1 MMLKI
6 IHFLT
11 VIFDFFKKLELMPRW
26 LIPFIILIFLVIAVE
41 IYTFQ
46 AFKTISKSKL
56 IRFSFLAVSVGIY
69 IYFFVTLLTYDRSN
83 GQTPQFQMAV
93 GLLLTI
99 SVPKLVI
106 ILVLFGEDV
115 YRWILKLIS
124 AISSN
129 ETRSLVGR
137 RQFVSQIALGLA
149 AIPFVSFIYGIVQGK
164 YNYKVL
170 KYQLT
175 FDDLPEAFD
184 GYTITQISDIHSGS
198 FTNKEKIQYGVDL
211 INEQKSDLMLFTG
224 DIVNNKADEMDDWI
238 DVFDKLEAK
247 EGKYAILGNHD
258 YGDYMDWKTPQDKI
272 DNFQKVKEIHK
283 KIGFDLLLDE
293 HRYIEKDGQK
303 IALVGVENWGKGFNQ
318 AGDLERA
325 SAGIQKKD
333 FKILMSH
340 DPSHWEEKVKND
352 DFNYHLTLSG
362 HTHGLQMGIEIP
374 GWIRWSPSK
383 FVYKQW
389 AGLYEE
395 FGRYVNVNRGFGYH
409 AFPGRVGI
417 WPEITVIELKKAD
430 NQVI

>member
-1 MMLKI
+1 ML
-6 IHFLT
+6 
-11 VIFDFFKKLELMPRW
+11 RW
-26 LIPFIILIFLVIAVE
+26 LLPLLILLVIVAVVE
-41 IYTFQ
+41 VYTFQ

-56 IRFSFLAVSVGIY
+56 VRFSFLAISIAVY
-69 IYFFVTLLTYDRSN
+69 IYFFITMATYDRSR
-83 GQTPQFQMAV
+83 GQTPEFQMALGV
-93 GLLLTI
+93 LLTVAI
-99 SVPKLVI
+99 PKLFLV
-106 ILVLFGEDV
+106 LVLFGEDI
-115 YRWILKLIS
+115 YRWIIKGIS
-124 AISSN
+124 AISTS
-129 ETRSLVGR
+129 ETQPLAGR
-137 RQFVSQIALGLA
+137 RKFISQLALGIA

-175 FDDLPEAFD
+175 FKDLPDAFD

-198 FTNKEKIQYGVDL
+198 FTNKEKIKYGVDL
-211 INEQKSDLMLFTG
+211 INEQQSDLMLFTG

-238 DVFDKLEAK
+238 EVFDKLEAK

-258 YGDYMDWKTPQDKI
+258 YGDYMDWKNPQDKI
-272 DNFQKVKEIHK
+272 DNFKKVKEIHQ

-293 HRYIEKDGQK
+293 HRYLEKDGQK
-303 IALVGVENWGKGFNQ
+303 IALLGVENWGRGFNQ
-318 AGDLERA
+318 AGDLEKA
-325 SAGIQKKD
+325 SAGIKKED

-340 DPSHWEEKVKND
+340 DPSHWQEKVKNN

-374 GWIRWSPSK
+374 GFKFSPSQ

-417 WPEITVIELKKAD
+417 WPEITVIELKKD
-430 NQVI
+430 